1 MQLIAYPKKMVS
13 TDMQKAACIF
23 FPSIFSLIQF
33 ILALYYEGSEK
44 KVTNNYLTLIQ
55 LEVL

>member
-1 MQLIAYPKKMVS
+1 MY
-13 TDMQKAACIF
+13 F
-23 FPSIFSLIQF
+23 FPQCLSLIQF

-55 LEVL
+55 PEVL